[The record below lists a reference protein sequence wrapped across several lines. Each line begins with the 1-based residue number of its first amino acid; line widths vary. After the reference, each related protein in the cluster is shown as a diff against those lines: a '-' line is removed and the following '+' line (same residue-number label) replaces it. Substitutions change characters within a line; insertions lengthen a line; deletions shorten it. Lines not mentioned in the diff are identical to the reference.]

1 MYSSGCLIPF
11 LLANPA
17 NAKHAR
23 QKAWRAESQNNQGGE
38 NERKQLDQDS
48 TQKLLFPDEFLPRY
62 R

>member
-23 QKAWRAESQNNQGGE
+23 QKAWWAESQNNQGGE
-38 NERKQLDQDS
+38 NERKQ
-48 TQKLLFPDEFLPRY
+48 
-62 R
+62 